1 MIMNLSGIIGGIRVG
16 EQETKFV
23 SQEPHASG
31 FEDVRVFSKYPKV
44 HANLFATRKLKANN
58 VLCIYLQSSLHLF
71 KNSY

>member
-1 MIMNLSGIIGGIRVG
+1 MNLSGIIGGIRVG
-16 EQETKFV
+16 EQETKLV

-31 FEDVRVFSKYPKV
+31 FEAVRVFSKYPKV
-44 HANLFATRKLKANN
+44 HANLFATLSKLKGNN

>member
-31 FEDVRVFSKYPKV
+31 FEAVRVFSKYPKV
-44 HANLFATRKLKANN
+44 HANLFAT
-58 VLCIYLQSSLHLF
+58 LC
-71 KNSY
+71 